1 MAWGRTTVDLG
12 QVGQLRE
19 GVFIPERDIDQSV
32 VDKGGEGI
40 GDGDL
45 LSTTLGAG
53 GDEDTAHL
61 AGKGALDPEWA
72 SCVPECLMD
81 PMRHN
86 VLHGFAKDVP
96 STARGSYRSE

>member
-1 MAWGRTTVDLG
+1 MACGRTTVDLG

-19 GVFIPERDIDQSV
+19 GMFVPEGDIDQSV
-32 VDKGGEGI
+32 VDKGGEGV

-61 AGKGALDPEWA
+61 ASKGAPCPQWTG
-72 SCVPECLMD
+72 CVPECLMD
-81 PMRHN
+81 PMRRD
-86 VLHGFAKDVP
+86 VIHGFEEDAP
-96 STARGSYRSE
+96 STARESYQSE